1 MTGSG
6 SVPPRLVCLGNL
18 TVDDVILPD
27 GTARAGCMGG
37 DALYAALAARLWEP
51 AVEMVTPVGEDLPP
65 EVTAQILQA
74 GFSFAGLPR
83 RSVPTI
89 HNQVRYDDHGG
100 RSWTIHTSP
109 EHFHALSPL
118 PRDVPPAYLAA
129 RTFLVAAM
137 SLDAQEQLVGWLR
150 THTTATVALDV
161 QEDYIKGN
169 EDRLDALIRQVDV
182 FMPSEEEV
190 RRLVGHQDWL
200 RAAQHWASGGP
211 RVVVIKRGAAGSL
224 VYDALREH
232 VCETPAFPTL
242 AVDTT
247 GAGDAYCGGFLATLI
262 LEPDR
267 FDRAARAGAVSAS
280 FAIAGFGMDSLLRAR
295 PAEATDRLARWEE
308 ALPMP
313 ANRPARSPIR
323 D

>member
-1 MTGSG
+1 MTGSEA
-6 SVPPRLVCLGNL
+6 VPPSLVCLGNL

-27 GTARAGCMGG
+27 GTSQPGCMGG

-51 AVEMVTPVGEDLPP
+51 AVEMVTPVGKDLPP
-65 EVTAQILQA
+65 EVTAQIMQA
-74 GFSFAGLPR
+74 GFSFAGLPQ

-100 RSWTIHTSP
+100 RSWTLHTP
-109 EHFHALSPL
+109 PGDFHTLSPL
-118 PRDVPPAYLAA
+118 PQDVPPAYLAA

-137 SLDAQEQLVGWLR
+137 SLDAQEQLVEWLR
-150 THTTATVALDV
+150 THTTAIIALDV
-161 QEDYIKGN
+161 QEDYIRGN

-190 RRLVGHQDWL
+190 RRLVGHEDWL
-200 RAAQHWASGGP
+200 RAAQLWAASGP

-224 VYDALREH
+224 LYDARRDH
-232 VCETPAFPTL
+232 AFDTPAFPTP

-247 GAGDAYCGGFLATLI
+247 GAGDAYCGGFLAMLTR
-262 LEPDR
+262 EPGR
-267 FDRAARAGAVSAS
+267 LDRAARAGAVSAS
-280 FAIAGFGMDSLLRAR
+280 FAIAGFGMGPLLSAR
-295 PAEATDRLARWEE
+295 PAEATERLTQWEKTFSH
-308 ALPMP
+308 AGQLPGP
-313 ANRPARSPIR
+313 PLR